1 MQQLSQAE
9 EINEMRLR
17 QLEQLTRTL
26 VESQQSTVQIM
37 TDHTYRLQAI
47 ERRLDTIEG
56 QLDQIQTDL
65 SFIKTI
71 LLRRNDAPES

>member
-26 VESQQSTVQIM
+26 VESQQSTVQIL
-37 TDHTYRLQAI
+37 TDHTYRLERI
-47 ERRLDTIEG
+47 ER
-56 QLDQIQTDL
+56 QLDQVQTDL

>member
-37 TDHTYRLQAI
+37 TDHTYRLERI
-47 ERRLDTIEG
+47 ER
-56 QLDQIQTDL
+56 QLDQVQTDL